1 MTPAEWGARA
11 LRALEVAARESG
23 AVLRASSVTV
33 REAVPARRSAL
44 GIVPAEPARVT
55 LRGEWALRD
64 GVPDG
69 PPATTWDLAVFLVD
83 EDPAGTFLRMEA
95 AVGGV
100 VTAALRWG
108 AP

>member
-33 REAVPARRSAL
+33 REAVPVRPL
-44 GIVPAEPARVT
+44 PMGVIPAEPARVT

-64 GVPDG
+64 DVKMDD
-69 PPATTWDLAVFLVD
+69 AAWTWNAVEFLVD

-100 VTAALRWG
+100 VTSALRWG
-108 AP
+108 AQ